1 MKQITQLLSISLVT
15 ATLLLA
21 SCTNPDNKRTPDTSF
36 NPGIN
41 TSPPPTYQGG
51 VKIPAYTLFAELRST
66 PQVYCI
72 TAGIPQTV
80 TGTKG
85 TKLMFYPNSFKYAN
99 GNIVTDGT
107 VCIELVEMLTPGA
120 MIANM
125 ATTQTT
131 DNQLLHSGGQV
142 YINATKNGEKLYANK
157 YGIAYPQPA
166 ASTVPMNLYYGNRNN
181 EDSIVLWRPLDPA
194 TSSGTGTTATET
206 ITDTSGGGG
215 GGTSGGGFS
224 TLPFYIFD
232 SCTDFKYINCDKL
245 NSVPGPSTD
254 IHFVMPDTTFNAY
267 TTTIYMIF
275 SDINSVAS
283 VGYFYENATK
293 SFSLKYYTLPI
304 GYTMTV
310 VTLCKK
316 DDGKYYF
323 SEQTGLTITDAMS
336 IDIPMTER
344 SLDYIKTRLG
354 AL

>member
-1 MKQITQLLSISLVT
+1 MKQITQLLSLSLVT

-21 SCTNPDNKRTPDTSF
+21 SCTKPDNKRTPDTSF

-194 TSSGTGTTATET
+194 TTGGIGTRLGSTFFDTGIAPSSP
-206 ITDTSGGGG
+206 TSLD
-215 GGTSGGGFS
+215 SNYYF
-224 TLPFYIFD
+224 FQ
-232 SCTDFKYINCDKL
+232 SCTNFAYVNCDVL
-245 NSVPGPSTD
+245 LYLTVPKTN
-254 IHFVMPDTTFNAY
+254 IHFILPDSSFNNGN
-267 TTTIYMIF
+267 TLIF
-275 SDINSVAS
+275 THITNINSVHVPLFYSKATNTFDLGS
-283 VGYFYENATK
+283 TSAIPVGYNINVLA
-293 SFSLKYYTLPI
+293 
-304 GYTMTV
+304 
-310 VTLCKK
+310 LCKK
-316 DDGKYYF
+316 TDGTYYF

-336 IDIPMTER
+336 INIPMTER